1 MNKTIQFA
9 LMMAVVAA
17 VGIATTAVMSPISAH
32 ADQPRYCYNN
42 GDGTGLHCTT
52 SQTKCE
58 KLAENDQQC
67 QNNRG

>member
-32 ADQPRYCYNN
+32 ADQPRYCFNN
-42 GDGTGLHCTT
+42 GGGDKGCFT
-52 SQTKCE
+52 SQEQCE
-58 KLAENDQQC
+58 RAADKDNQC
-67 QNNRG
+67 RNNRG